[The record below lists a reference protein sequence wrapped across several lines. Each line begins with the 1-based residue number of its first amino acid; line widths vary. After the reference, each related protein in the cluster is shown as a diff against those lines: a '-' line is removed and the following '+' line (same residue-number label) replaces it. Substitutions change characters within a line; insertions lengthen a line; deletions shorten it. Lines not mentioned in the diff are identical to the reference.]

1 MTATTLARPEAAAQG
16 TGYLHGLDLL
26 RVVAS
31 CAVVLTH
38 LTAWFAL
45 NDREFWLSTAV
56 EQGVVDRLHLN
67 PRLSFFGVALF
78 LVVSGVVVTHVANR
92 ERPVQFLRR
101 RVVRL
106 VPLLWVVTVIAWILI
121 NLGFRVSSAR
131 EGDLDL
137 GDLVSGLFLVN
148 FLQTP
153 QVALVAV
160 TWTLQVQV
168 VFYCYVA
175 LTIPVLRKWPWIPP
189 LAAAPACFTVLLITN
204 HFPTSLG
211 HGIGQFGAYLPVLV
225 IGQLISLVHSGK
237 VHPVAGTA
245 IASAHFLL
253 FVWTD
258 KVGGYTEQG
267 DAVPRT
273 LLFAVLLTVL
283 LVAASGPVSRSAL
296 IRGWSKRTYAIYL
309 IHLSA
314 MYPLYDTLMPHLDPT
329 LVVVVGLVA
338 AAVAAELLH
347 RLVEMPANRVIRRW
361 ERRERTGEAG
371 SITGRTRT

>member
-1 MTATTLARPEAAAQG
+1 MTAGTLDRTEVIPKSA
-16 TGYLHGLDLL
+16 GYLHGLDLL

-38 LTAWFAL
+38 LVAWFTL
-45 NDREFWLSTAV
+45 NDREFWLATAV
-56 EQGVVDRLHLN
+56 ERGVVEPLHLN
-67 PRLSFFGVALF
+67 PRLSFLGVALF

-92 ERPVQFLRR
+92 ERPLQFLRR

-106 VPLLWVVTVIAWILI
+106 IPLLWVVSIIVWVLI

-131 EGDLDL
+131 ESNLDL
-137 GDLVSGLFLVN
+137 GDLLSGMFLVN

-175 LTIPVLRKWPWIPP
+175 LTIPVLRKRAWIPP
-189 LAAAPACFTVLLITN
+189 LAAAPLCFTVLLITG
-204 HFPTSLG
+204 HFPTVLA
-211 HGIGQFGAYLPVLV
+211 HEIGQFASYLPVLV
-225 IGQLISLVHSGK
+225 LGQLISLVHSGK

-245 IASAHFLL
+245 IGAVHFTL
-253 FVWTD
+253 FVWVD
-258 KVGGYTEQG
+258 KVGGHTGQG
-267 DAVPRT
+267 DSVPRT

-283 LVAASGPVSRSAL
+283 LVAASGPVSRSGF

-314 MYPLYDTLMPHLDPT
+314 MYPLYDTLMPHLDAT
-329 LVVVVGLVA
+329 LVAVLGLVTT
-338 AAVAAELLH
+338 VLAAEALH
-347 RLVEMPANRVIRRW
+347 RWIEMPADRAIRRW
-361 ERRERTGEAG
+361 DRRR
-371 SITGRTRT
+371 SVTGRAG

>member
-1 MTATTLARPEAAAQG
+1 MTATTLERPEVAAKG

-38 LTAWFAL
+38 LVAWFAL
-45 NDREFWLSTAV
+45 NQQEFWLATAV
-56 EQGVVDRLHLN
+56 ERGVVEPLHLN

-106 VPLLWVVTVIAWILI
+106 VPLLWVVTIIVWILI

-131 EGDLDL
+131 ESDLSVGDLI
-137 GDLVSGLFLVN
+137 SGMFLVN
-148 FLQTP
+148 FFQTP

-160 TWTLQVQV
+160 TWTLQVQI

-175 LTIPVLRKWPWIPP
+175 LTIPILRKRPWIPP
-189 LAAAPACFTVLLITN
+189 LALAPLCFTVLLLTRGAD
-204 HFPTSLG
+204 TVMGRMLG
-211 HGIGQFGAYLPVLV
+211 EFGVYLSVLC

-245 IASAHFLL
+245 IGSVHFML
-253 FVWTD
+253 FVWQD
-258 KVGGYTEQG
+258 KVGGYTFQG

-283 LVAASGPVSRSAL
+283 LVSASGPVSRSAF
-296 IRGWSKRTYAIYL
+296 IRGWAKRTYAIYL
-309 IHLSA
+309 VHLSA
-314 MYPLYDTLMPHLDPT
+314 MYPLYDTLMPHLDRT
-329 LVVVVGLVA
+329 LVAVMGLVMTA
-338 AAVAAELLH
+338 LAAEVLH
-347 RLVEMPANRVIRRW
+347 RLVEMPANRAIRRW
-361 ERRERTGEAG
+361 ERRERTG
-371 SITGRTRT
+371 